1 MVTARDY
8 EKFSMDDRAV
18 IADDFFTI
26 PLLDGSEEY
35 EYDEQEMKKSIE
47 KARLAREYCRK
58 FEEEE
63 PKKMLVKK

>member
-1 MVTARDY
+1 MITARDY

-18 IADDFFTI
+18 IADDFFPI

-47 KARLAREYCRK
+47 KARLAGEYCRK